1 MLRVKDGPASI
12 KFYTEQLGM
21 RLLKTLNFPQWKFS
35 LYFLASITD
44 EEMAEAWAKHKVLC
58 LAYGGVVVV
67 LVCAVVVVE
76 LLLLLYA
83 SAERWWVQVA
93 YPDLQQGDEL
103 DPEQENRM

>member
-44 EEMAEAWAKHKVLC
+44 EEMAEAWAKHKVPC
-58 LAYGGVVVV
+58 YAVMRRMVVW
-67 LVCAVVVVE
+67 
-76 LLLLLYA
+76 
-83 SAERWWVQVA
+83 RWCCG
-93 YPDLQQGDEL
+93 L
-103 DPEQENRM
+103 